1 MVRRLG
7 VGKVGRSAQRLK
19 SAGVTAVLL
28 VAALYVVGPLYWLA
42 VASGK
47 GLHELFSTSTFVPG
61 PDLEYGANLHSTFTF
76 NGAQFG
82 RWLVNSLVYA
92 GVSASLAVYFAAMAG
107 YLLAWFD
114 FRGRRLLL
122 ALTVGALTVP
132 ASVLVIP
139 TYILESS
146 VLHVINS
153 YVGVILP
160 TLAYPLGT
168 FFIYVYSRQAIPA
181 ALLDAGRVDGVGEV
195 RLFHLIGLRLLVP
208 GLATLF
214 LLSFIGTWN
223 SYFLPLVLLSNAH
236 LYPSTLGLATWV
248 ADLGTAGSVGSV
260 PPYQEIL
267 MGSVVSVLPMIVL
280 FPFLQRFVRSG
291 LLSGAVV
298 GD

>member
-1 MVRRLG
+1 MVR
-7 VGKVGRSAQRLK
+7 SADRLK

-28 VAALYVVGPLYWLA
+28 VAAVYVVLPLYWLA

-61 PDLEYGANLHSTFTF
+61 PDVEYLANLKSTFTF

-82 RWLVNSLVYA
+82 LWLVNSLIYSS
-92 GVSASLAVYFAAMAG
+92 VSAGLAVYFAAMAG
-107 YLLAWFD
+107 YLLAWFR
-114 FRGRRLLL
+114 FRGQRVLLVL
-122 ALTVGALTVP
+122 IVGALAVP
-132 ASVLVIP
+132 ATTLVIP
-139 TYILESS
+139 TFILESS
-146 VLHVINS
+146 LLHVTNS
-153 YVGVILP
+153 YEGVILP

-168 FFIYVYSRQAIPA
+168 FFIYVYSRQAIPS
-181 ALLDAGRVDGVGEV
+181 ALLDAGRVDGVGEM
-195 RLFHLIGLRLLVP
+195 RLFHTIAVRLLVP

-223 SYFLPLVLLSNAH
+223 SYFLPLVLLSNSH

-248 ADLGTAGSVGSV
+248 ADLGTAASVGGV

-267 MGSVVSVLPMIVL
+267 MGAVVSVLPMVVL

-291 LLSGAVV
+291 LLSGSF
-298 GD
+298 GGE